1 MWCIL
6 WPLMCRG
13 YIFRMWNTAHQSTGV
28 AWKYVELEKSD
39 KKVEWKENKDGYSV
53 SSNFD

>member
-13 YIFRMWNTAHQSTGV
+13 YIFRMWNSAHQSTGV

-53 SSNFD
+53 SFNFD